1 MKRKLDNVEVPVT
14 LERAASLDGAD
25 QVGVSVQ
32 GTDGRAIFRLSR
44 ETIDQIP
51 YLRTLIG
58 SAFAPPERDAAGN
71 ILLDDGLDA
80 TAFGVLVE
88 FLELK
93 IVTIPRS
100 LDIQTLN
107 RDAE

>member
-1 MKRKLDNVEVPVT
+1 MKRKLDNVEVPVMV
-14 LERAASLDGAD
+14 ERTAPLDGAD
-25 QVGVSVQ
+25 QIGVSVQ
-32 GTDGRAIFRLSR
+32 GTDGRAIFRLSQ

-58 SAFAPPERDAAGN
+58 SAFAPPEQDFAGN
-71 ILLDDGLDA
+71 ILIDDGVDA
-80 TAFGVLVE
+80 TAFGVLIEYV
-88 FLELK
+88 ELK
-93 IVTIPRS
+93 TVSIPRS